1 MAKLTLKCPS
11 DDTLP
16 AIMKCWSAGAADLQ
30 AKLTALLFKNVE
42 CECDCDPFVIV
53 TVTEVGDCP
62 GDATKKEFSVVV
74 RLGCVDLTAFSQEFF
89 FKEIKSEEGMKALA
103 AMVAKLDENTE
114 QIKC

>member
-30 AKLTALLFKNVE
+30 ANLTALIFKNVE

-74 RLGCVDLTAFSQEFF
+74 RLGCIDLTDDSQEFF
-89 FKEIKSEEGMKALA
+89 FKEMKPEEGMKALA
-103 AMVAKLDENTE
+103 AMVANLDEKTV
-114 QIKC
+114 QKKC